1 MNLKER
7 KLEELNKQIGEIIES
22 AIRLEEEYSLEI
34 SSVHQ
39 NYRKSALNLVHYM
52 AFRSF
57 SLDEIQE
64 ELRLMGLP
72 AFDNVEAHVMRSL
85 LAIKTIINHLLGNP
99 VNEKRKGTISI
110 KKSSK
115 ILNDHTKALFGFKS
129 KKRRTRIMVTMPN
142 TVAFDQSLV
151 RNLMLNGMNCARINC
166 AHDDAETWE
175 KMIANIHESSVKTH
189 KQCKVMMDLGGPK
202 LRTGAM
208 KLGPEVIH
216 IKPKRDKL
224 GKVNNPALIW
234 LAPPTIN
241 PPRNIAD
248 VIIPIEKEWLDLSK
262 KGDKIKFTDTRGKK
276 VNIEVIQREGK
287 GRWAHCYD
295 SAYITSGNAFSLVK
309 QKKTTEKIIEIGEFK
324 PIENFILLNSG
335 DQLIVH
341 AEPTPGE
348 AAIYNEQGKLLEL
361 AHVSCTL
368 PEVFKDLKV
377 GESIMFDDGS
387 IEGVISEVDDLK
399 ILVKITHAKAT
410 GGKLRQDKGINLPDS
425 NLSISGLTKKDK
437 EDLPFVGKWADTVNF
452 SFVNSVED
460 VQELHDE
467 LAKLGA
473 QIGIILKIETR
484 KAYDNLPKILLRG
497 MQNYPLGVMIA
508 RGDLAIEIGWK
519 NVASIQEEILRICEA
534 AHVPDVLATQVLE
547 NLAKKGT
554 PSRAEITDAAFAQ
567 RAECVM
573 LNKGYHIQKAVKLL
587 DWILKKM
594 QRFQKKRQT
603 ILSKLSYASDLS
615 LKEDL

>member
-1 MNLKER
+1 MNLEKR
-7 KLEELNKQIGEIIES
+7 KLEQLNAQIGEIIES
-22 AIRLEEEYSLEI
+22 AIKLEEEYAFEI
-34 SSVHQ
+34 SSVHP
-39 NYRKSALNLVHYM
+39 NYKKSALNLVHYM
-52 AFRSF
+52 AFRSY

-72 AFDNVEAHVMRSL
+72 AFDNVEAHIMRSL
-85 LAIKTIINHLLGNP
+85 LAIKTIINYLLGNP
-99 VNEKRKGTISI
+99 INEKRKGTISI

-115 ILNDHTKALFGFKS
+115 ILNDHTKALFGSKS

-142 TVAFDQSLV
+142 TVANDQLLV
-151 RNLMLNGMNCARINC
+151 KKLLVNGMNSARINC
-166 AHDDAETWE
+166 AHDDVEIWE
-175 KMIANIHESSVKTH
+175 KMIANIHESRIKTH
-189 KQCKVMMDLGGPK
+189 KQCKIMMDLGGPK

-208 KLGPEVIH
+208 KTGPEVIH

-224 GKVNNPALIW
+224 GKVINPALIW
-234 LAPPTIN
+234 LAPSTVD

-248 VIIPIEKEWLDLSK
+248 VIIPIEREWLDLSK
-262 KGDKIKFTDTRGKK
+262 KGDKINFTDTRGKK

-287 GRWAHCYD
+287 GRWAHCYEH
-295 SAYITSGNAFSLVK
+295 AYITSGNVFSLVK
-309 QKKTTEKIIEIGEFK
+309 QKKETEKIIEIGEFTA
-324 PIENFILLNSG
+324 IENFILLNTG

-341 AEPTPGE
+341 AEPIPGE
-348 AAIYNEQGKLLEL
+348 SATYNEQGKLLEL

-387 IEGVISEVDDLK
+387 IEGFIVEVDEK
-399 ILVKITHAKAT
+399 RILVKITHTKSKGA
-410 GGKLRQDKGINLPDS
+410 KLRQDKGINLPDS
-425 NLSISGLTKKDK
+425 DLSISGLTKKDK
-437 EDLPFVGKWADTVNF
+437 ADLPFVGKWADTVNF
-452 SFVNSVED
+452 SFVNSVDD
-460 VQELHDE
+460 VQELLDE
-467 LAKLGA
+467 LKKLSVE
-473 QIGIILKIETR
+473 IGIILKIETR
-484 KAYDNLPKILLRG
+484 KGYDNLPKILLRG

-519 NVASIQEEILRICEA
+519 NVASIQEEILRVCEA

-547 NLAKKGT
+547 NLAKRGT

-567 RAECVM
+567 RSECVM

-603 ILSKLSYASDLS
+603 ILSRLNYASDLS